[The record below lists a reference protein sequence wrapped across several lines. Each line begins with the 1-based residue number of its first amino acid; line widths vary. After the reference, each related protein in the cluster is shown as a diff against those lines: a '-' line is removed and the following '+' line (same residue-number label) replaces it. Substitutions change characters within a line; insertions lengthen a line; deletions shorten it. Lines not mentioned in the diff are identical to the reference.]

1 MLQQNFKSADE
12 LKLSE
17 PTHQA
22 AIKVL
27 GMMERGE
34 INDQFSMQSWLQPH
48 PTDATKCQRCIS
60 GWVSKE
66 GGNCINLPLALI
78 CPQDYQSGKYTIEQ
92 ATHALRSYLVTG
104 TPDWRT

>member
-12 LKLSE
+12 LDL
-17 PTHQA
+17 PATTHQA

-34 INDQFSMQSWLQPH
+34 INDQFSMRIWQRPH
-48 PTDATKCQRCIS
+48 PTDTTKCQRCIG
-60 GWVSKE
+60 GWVNKE
-66 GGNCINLPLALI
+66 GGNCNYFPLALT
-78 CPQDYQSGKYTIEQ
+78 CPPDYQADKYTIEQ

-104 TPDWRT
+104 TPDWGA